1 LPGPATSTWNIDVS
15 ENLPTRRAV
24 ALFAIVVIAW
34 GTSWPVTKLIVHSIP
49 PLWTS
54 ALRCI
59 IAAVALVP
67 LLWAQ
72 GDLVVPKRGD
82 LPVVLSIALL
92 HMVAFSTLVATGL
105 QFVPAGRAIV
115 LGYTTPLW
123 VAAGARIFL
132 SERISRWR
140 AIGIV
145 LGLAGLA
152 VIFNPRSFDWADPG
166 AIIGSGLI
174 LLAAMFWAASIVCV
188 RAHKWLSTPFQ
199 LVFWELLLAASIV
212 STTAGLTEG
221 WPRIEWSTRL
231 VLLLLYGSVCGTAL
245 AYWAMAMVNRSLP
258 AITTSLGLLAT
269 PVVGIISAA
278 SALGEPIEA
287 SLLLAIALIVGGV
300 AIGTLVDGRAA
311 TSAPV
316 KT

>member
-1 LPGPATSTWNIDVS
+1 MSDR
-15 ENLPTRRAV
+15 LPTRRAV

-59 IAAVALVP
+59 IAAAVLLP

-72 GDLVVPKRGD
+72 GDLVVPKRRD
-82 LPVVLSIALL
+82 LPVVIGIALL
-92 HMVAFSTLVATGL
+92 HMVGFSALVATGL

-123 VAAGARIFL
+123 VAAGAGIVL
-132 SERISRWR
+132 SERISGWR
-140 AIGIV
+140 AAGIV
-145 LGLAGLA
+145 LGLAGLG

-174 LLAAMFWAASIVCV
+174 VLAALFWAASIIHV
-188 RAHKWLSTPFQ
+188 RAHTWLSTPFR
-199 LVFWELLLAASIV
+199 LVFWELLLAASIL
-212 STTAGLTEG
+212 STTAVLTEG
-221 WPRIEWSTRL
+221 WPHIEWSRQL

-245 AYWAMAMVNRSLP
+245 AYWAMATVNRSLP

-278 SALGEPIEA
+278 VALGEPIDA
-287 SLLLAIALIVGGV
+287 SLIWAVALIVSGV
-300 AIGTLVDGRAA
+300 AIGTVVDGRTTTAA
-311 TSAPV
+311 SV